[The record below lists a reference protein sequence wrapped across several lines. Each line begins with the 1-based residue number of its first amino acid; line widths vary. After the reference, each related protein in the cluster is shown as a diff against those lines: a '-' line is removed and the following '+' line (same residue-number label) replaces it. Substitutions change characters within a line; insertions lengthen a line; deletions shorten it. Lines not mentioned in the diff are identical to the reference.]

1 MIIGKLDRKLKL
13 YKRTFTNNT
22 YGEREV
28 NTSSFVTI
36 FGSFDFKSGN
46 STYDADALINK
57 QTIECLVRYRIESEI
72 GISPQF
78 VITFGNTVYSIK
90 SIKEVGRKDK
100 LILTLL
106 ETNSID
112 LAV

>member
-22 YGEREV
+22 YGEREI

-36 FGSFDFKSGN
+36 YGSFDFKSGN

-57 QTIECLVRYRIESEI
+57 QNIECLVRYRTDI
-72 GISPQF
+72 GISPEF
-78 VITFGNTVYSIK
+78 AITFGNTVYSIK

>member
-13 YKRTFTNNT
+13 YKRTITNNL

-28 NTSSFVTI
+28 NSSSFVTI
-36 FGSFDFKSGN
+36 YGSFDFKSGD
-46 STYDADALINK
+46 TKYDADALINK
-57 QTIECLVRYRIESEI
+57 QNIECLVRFRTDI
-72 GISPQF
+72 GISPEYA
-78 VITFGNTVYSIK
+78 ITFGSTVYSIK

-106 ETNSID
+106 ETNAED

>member
-57 QTIECLVRYRIESEI
+57 QTIECLVRYRTDI

-78 VITFGNTVYSIK
+78 AITFGNTVYSIK

>member
-13 YKRTFTNNT
+13 YKRTLTNNL

-28 NTSSFVTI
+28 NSSSFVTI
-36 FGSFDFKSGN
+36 YGSFDFKSGN
-46 STYDADALINK
+46 TSYDADALINK
-57 QTIECLVRYRIESEI
+57 QNIECLVRYRTDI
-72 GISPQF
+72 GISPQYA
-78 VITFGNTVYSIK
+78 ITFGNTVYSIK

>member
-36 FGSFDFKSGN
+36 YGSFDFKSGN

-57 QTIECLVRYRIESEI
+57 QNIECLVRYRTDI

-78 VITFGNTVYSIK
+78 AITFGNTVYSIK

>member
-13 YKRTFTNNT
+13 YKRTLTNNL

-28 NTSSFVTI
+28 NSSSFVTI
-36 FGSFDFKSGN
+36 YGSFDFKSGN
-46 STYDADALINK
+46 TSYDADALINK
-57 QTIECLVRYRIESEI
+57 QTIECLVRYRTDI
-72 GISPQF
+72 GISPEYA
-78 VITFGNTVYSIK
+78 ITFGNTVYSIK

>member
-36 FGSFDFKSGN
+36 YGSFDFKSGN

-57 QTIECLVRYRIESEI
+57 QNIECLVRYRTDI

-78 VITFGNTVYSIK
+78 AITFGNTVYSIK

-112 LAV
+112 LAI

>member
-13 YKRTFTNNT
+13 YKRTFNNDL
-22 YGEREV
+22 YGERSV
-28 NTSSFVTI
+28 NLQTFVTI

-46 STYDADALINK
+46 TNYDADALINK
-57 QTIECLVRYRIESEI
+57 QMIECLVRFRTDI
-72 GISPQF
+72 GVSPQYAL
-78 VITFGNTVYSIK
+78 TFGTTVYSIK

>member
-36 FGSFDFKSGN
+36 YGSFDFKSGN

-57 QTIECLVRYRIESEI
+57 QTIECLVRYRTDI
-72 GISPQF
+72 GISPQYA
-78 VITFGNTVYSIK
+78 ITFGNTVYSIK

-106 ETNSID
+106 ETNAID
-112 LAV
+112 LAI